1 MALFE
6 SVPYTNFQDVN
17 LDYLI
22 RTAKYVEKVA
32 SNMEEWKV
40 QHQKEY
46 EELKSFMDALV
57 AGDFPPEMEAALRK
71 WCVEN
76 VNNIINDTIKQ
87 VWFGLTDSGYFVA
100 YIPESWSDI
109 TFDTIDDYDDPNYGH
124 LVLRTEIYQTIG
136 G

>member
-32 SNMEEWKV
+32 VNMEEWKV

-76 VNNIINDTIKQ
+76 VNEIINDTIKQ

>member
-32 SNMEEWKV
+32 ANMEEWKV

-57 AGDFPPEMEAALRK
+57 SGDFPPEMEAALRK

-76 VNNIINDTIKQ
+76 VNEIINDTIKQ

-124 LVLRTEIYQTIG
+124 LVLRTDIYQTIG

>member
-32 SNMEEWKV
+32 ANMEEWKV

-76 VNNIINDTIKQ
+76 VNEIINDTIQQ

>member
-32 SNMEEWKV
+32 ANMEEWKV
-40 QHQKEY
+40 LHQKEY

-87 VWFGLTDSGYFVA
+87 VWFGLTDTGYFVA